1 MKRTSPKRKIQ
12 TCYLCI
18 GLWAL
23 VACFLFASTR
33 LVQAADTRIAFMST
47 RSERNGEIFVM
58 NPDGRRVRR
67 LTEHP
72 QYDAVPAWSP
82 DGQKIT
88 FMSFRDEHRIQVGGI
103 ILGDIYVMNPDG
115 TNPINLT
122 QSVERPESVSSWSPD
137 GTQIV
142 FRSAKYFRW
151 DDLFHSDIWVMDAD
165 GANPINLTNHHAQDS
180 SPDWSPDGMRI
191 AFHSD
196 RNRDWEFNVQE
207 KNWEVFVMNTDGA
220 NLINLTNHPAGDG
233 SPAWSP
239 DGRQIAFSSNRDRK
253 DIDDENVEIYVMNA
267 DGTNPIN
274 LTNHPAKDS
283 NPDWSPD
290 GLQIVFTSDRDG
302 NLEIYVMNAD
312 GTNPINL
319 TNHPARDSSPSWGSV
334 RPLRIFSTG
343 RLVTLWGKVKRVNT
357 YGVR

>member
-1 MKRTSPKRKIQ
+1 MKPALLTRWIQ
-12 TCYLCI
+12 ACYLRTGFLALAVCLLLASV
-18 GLWAL
+18 GLA
-23 VACFLFASTR
+23 
-33 LVQAADTRIAFMST
+33 QNADTRIAFMST

-58 NPDGRRVRR
+58 NPDGKRVRR

-88 FMSFRDEHRIQVGGI
+88 FMSFRDEHQIEAGGI
-103 ILGDIYVMNPDG
+103 ILGDIYVMNADG

-137 GTQIV
+137 GKQIA
-142 FRSAKYFRW
+142 FRSAKVFKW
-151 DDLFHSDIWVMDAD
+151 DILFHSDIWVMDAD
-165 GANPINLTNHHAQDS
+165 GANPRNLTNHHAQDS
-180 SPDWSPDGMRI
+180 SPDWSPDGMQI

-196 RNRDWEFNVQE
+196 RNRDWEFE
-207 KNWEVFVMNTDGA
+207 IDAMNWEVYVMNTDGA

-239 DGRQIAFSSNRDRK
+239 DGRQIAFSSTRDRK
-253 DIDDENVEIYVMNA
+253 DADDKNVEIYVMNA

-274 LTNHPAKDS
+274 LTNHPAGDS
-283 NPDWSPD
+283 SPDWSPD
-290 GLQIVFTSDRDG
+290 GQQIAFASNRDG
-302 NLEIYVMNAD
+302 DWEVYVMNAN
-312 GTNPINL
+312 GANPINL

-334 RPLRIFSTG
+334 RPLGVSSNG
-343 RLVTLWGKVKRVNT
+343 RLVTLWGKVKHSNT
-357 YGVR
+357 YGVK

>member
-1 MKRTSPKRKIQ
+1 MKSALFKQKIQ
-12 TCYLCI
+12 VYSLHN
-18 GLWAL
+18 GFL
-23 VACFLFASTR
+23 VFAVCLLLVSAS

-58 NPDGRRVRR
+58 NPDGKRVRR
-67 LTEHP
+67 LTKHP
-72 QYDAVPAWSP
+72 QYDAVPVWSP

-103 ILGDIYVMNPDG
+103 ILGDIYVMNADG

-137 GTQIV
+137 GKQIV

-151 DDLFHSDIWVMDAD
+151 DNLFHSDIWVMDAD
-165 GANPINLTNHHAQDS
+165 GGNLRNLTNHHAQDS
-180 SPDWSPDGMRI
+180 SPDWSPDGMLI

-196 RNRDWEFNVQE
+196 RNSDWEFEVQE
-207 KNWEVFVMNTDGA
+207 KNWEVFVMNADGT

-233 SPAWSP
+233 RPAWSP
-239 DGRQIAFSSNRDRK
+239 DGRQIAFVSNRDRK
-253 DIDDENVEIYVMNA
+253 DVDDENVEIYVMNA

-274 LTNHPAKDS
+274 ITNHPK
-283 NPDWSPD
+283 
-290 GLQIVFTSDRDG
+290 RDG
-302 NLEIYVMNAD
+302 Q
-312 GTNPINL
+312 
-319 TNHPARDSSPSWGSV
+319 SSWGSV
-334 RPLRIFSTG
+334 RPLRVSSKG
-343 RLVTLWGKVKRVNT
+343 RLVTLWGTVKRTNT

>member
-1 MKRTSPKRKIQ
+1 MKRTSFKRQIQ
-12 TCYLCI
+12 VCYLH
-18 GLWAL
+18 GGFLVFVMYLFLAL
-23 VACFLFASTR
+23 TN
-33 LVQAADTRIAFMST
+33 LVQAADTRIAFIST

-58 NPDGRRVRR
+58 NADGKRVRR
-67 LTEHP
+67 LTRHP
-72 QYDAVPAWSP
+72 QYDAVPVWSP

-103 ILGDIYVMNPDG
+103 ILGDIYVMNADG

-137 GTQIV
+137 GTQIA

-151 DDLFHSDIWVMDAD
+151 DNLFHSDIWVMDVD
-165 GANPINLTNHHAQDS
+165 GGNPHNLTNHHAQDS
-180 SPDWSPDGMRI
+180 SPDWSPDGMQI

-196 RNRDWEFNVQE
+196 RNRDWEFDVQE
-207 KNWEVFVMNTDGA
+207 KNWEVFVMNTDGT

-233 SPAWSP
+233 RPAWSP
-239 DGRQIAFSSNRDRK
+239 DGRQIAFESNRDREAA
-253 DIDDENVEIYVMNA
+253 DDENVEIYVMNA

-274 LTNHPAKDS
+274 ITNHPAQDS
-283 NPDWSPD
+283 GPDWSPD

-312 GTNPINL
+312 GTHPINI
-319 TNHPARDSSPSWGSV
+319 TNHPKRDSQPSWGSV
-334 RPLRIFSTG
+334 RPLGVSSKG
-343 RLVTLWGKVKRVNT
+343 RLVTLWGKVKRGNT